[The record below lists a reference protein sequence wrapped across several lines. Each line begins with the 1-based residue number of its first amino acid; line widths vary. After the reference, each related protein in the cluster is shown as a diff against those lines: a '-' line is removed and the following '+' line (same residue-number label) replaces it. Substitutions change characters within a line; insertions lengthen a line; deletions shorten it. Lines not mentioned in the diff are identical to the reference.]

1 MRPLWVNNEEPNE
14 TMYNSK
20 DDNKN
25 GKDLIAV
32 DTTQGV
38 NAVVI
43 HGAGG

>member
-1 MRPLWVNNEEPNE
+1 MRPMG

-38 NAVVI
+38 NTVVI